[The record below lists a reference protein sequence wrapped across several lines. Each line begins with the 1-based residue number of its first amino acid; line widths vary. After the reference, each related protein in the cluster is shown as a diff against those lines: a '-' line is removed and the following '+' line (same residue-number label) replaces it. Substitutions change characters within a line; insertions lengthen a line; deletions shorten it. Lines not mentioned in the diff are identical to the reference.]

1 MFTDD
6 KITEIFVMCDEFSQ
20 KFDEFFKKTSL
31 EAPKSGKR
39 KYYRAPRM
47 CDSEVMTILILFHKS
62 GYRCLKHYY
71 LNHICTDAEM
81 RKRFP
86 KTVSYNRFVELQKV
100 AVLKLIAFVKLV
112 LMGKCTGISIIDS
125 TPLRVCRN

>member
-6 KITEIFVMCDEFSQ
+6 KITVIFVMCDEFSQ

-81 RKRFP
+81 PSAANAPWAGSSGSSCMWCATKWAR
-86 KTVSYNRFVELQKV
+86 
-100 AVLKLIAFVKLV
+100 
-112 LMGKCTGISIIDS
+112 
-125 TPLRVCRN
+125 

>member
-6 KITEIFVMCDEFSQ
+6 KITEIFVTCDEFSQ

-31 EAPKSGKR
+31 EAPDPGKR
-39 KYYRAPRM
+39 KYYRAPKM

-62 GYRCLKHYY
+62 GYRCQKHYY
-71 LNHICTDAEM
+71 LNHICTDTEM

-86 KTVSYNRFVELQKV
+86 KTVCQWNTVDYQ
-100 AVLKLIAFVKLV
+100 
-112 LMGKCTGISIIDS
+112 T
-125 TPLRVCRN
+125 

>member
-71 LNHICTDAEM
+71 LNHTNQ
-81 RKRFP
+81 K
-86 KTVSYNRFVELQKV
+86 NRPF
-100 AVLKLIAFVKLV
+100 A
-112 LMGKCTGISIIDS
+112 
-125 TPLRVCRN
+125 TPSLCNQNLTF